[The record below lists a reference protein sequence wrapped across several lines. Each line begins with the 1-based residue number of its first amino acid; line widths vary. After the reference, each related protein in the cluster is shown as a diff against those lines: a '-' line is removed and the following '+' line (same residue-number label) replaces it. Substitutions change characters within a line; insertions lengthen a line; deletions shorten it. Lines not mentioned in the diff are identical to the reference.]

1 MRKALDDFYAF
12 VEQPIALWT
21 RPVLVLLIV
30 FLALAVTRPLWY
42 IAMYA
47 PQYTGGLHID
57 IYSYTLKG
65 GHEGRDLVEFNI
77 LNHYIGMEK
86 LDRVAFAELDWLP
99 FGIGALA
106 LLTLRVAILGNVR
119 SLLDLSAIVG
129 YFTTFSLARFL
140 YKMYAYGH
148 NLAPDAPLKVEP
160 FMPVVW
166 GSKTLGNFT
175 TFAHPASGTYL
186 MGAFALGVFL
196 VTLGHL
202 IHGRHKANK
211 ANKAT
216 KVASAGPP
224 SPALAE

>member
-21 RPVLVLLIV
+21 RPVLVLLVV
-30 FLALAVTRPLWY
+30 FLGLAVTRPLWH
-42 IAMYA
+42 ISLYA
-47 PQYTGGLHID
+47 PQYAGGLKID
-57 IYSYTLKG
+57 IFSYTLKG
-65 GHEGRDLVEFNI
+65 GHNGGDLVEFNI

-119 SLLDLSAIVG
+119 ALLDLSAIVG

-148 NLAPDAPLKVEP
+148 DLAPDAPIKVQP

-166 GSKTLGNFT
+166 GSKTIGNFT
-175 TFAHPASGTYL
+175 TFARPGVGTYL
-186 MGAFALGVFL
+186 LGAFALGVFL

-202 IHGRHKANK
+202 IAGRRKAK
-211 ANKAT
+211 RAA
-216 KVASAGPP
+216 KVASGGPP